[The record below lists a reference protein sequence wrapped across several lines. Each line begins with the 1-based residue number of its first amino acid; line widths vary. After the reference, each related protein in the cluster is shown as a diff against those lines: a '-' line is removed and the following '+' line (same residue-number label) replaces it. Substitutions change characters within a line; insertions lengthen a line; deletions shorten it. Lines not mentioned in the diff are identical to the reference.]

1 MSKKSSNNQPLIEGV
16 KIKELKAILDDRGKL
31 MEILR
36 SDEPIFEHF
45 GQAYVTV
52 CKPRVVK
59 GWHYHKVQVD
69 HFVCLQGSAKLVL
82 YDGRE
87 HSKTYRK
94 INEFT
99 IGWENPLL
107 IKVPTFIYH
116 GFTAL
121 GGQEAMILNIP
132 TQVYQYAEPDEFRTN
147 PFSNEIPYDW
157 GDVDRKIS
165 R

>member
-1 MSKKSSNNQPLIEGV
+1 MAEVKSPDSLIVGV
-16 KIKELKAILDDRGKL
+16 RVKTLKPIPDERGLL

-36 SDEPIFEHF
+36 SDEPIYERF

-52 CKPRVVK
+52 CKPRIVK

-69 HFVCLQGSAKLVL
+69 HFVCLAGTAKVVL

-87 HSKTYRK
+87 GSKTFGK
-94 INEFT
+94 INEFVM
-99 IGWENPLL
+99 GWENQILVK
-107 IKVPTFIYH
+107 IPTYVYH

-121 GGQEAMILNIP
+121 GHEPAAILNLP
-132 TQVYQYAEPDEFRTN
+132 TEVYRNSNPDEFRAD
-147 PFSNEIPYDW
+147 PFSKEIPYDW
-157 GDVDRKIS
+157 GNVDRALS

>member
-1 MSKKSSNNQPLIEGV
+1 MIEGV
-16 KIKELKAILDDRGKL
+16 VVKQLKAIPDGRGKL

-36 SDEPIFEHF
+36 SDDEIFERF

-59 GWHYHKVQVD
+59 GWHYHKAQVD
-69 HFVCLQGSAKLVL
+69 HFVCLQGKAKVVL
-82 YDGRE
+82 YDPRA
-87 HSKTYRK
+87 HSKTYQA
-94 INEFT
+94 INEFA

-107 IKVPTFIYH
+107 IKIPTLVYH

-121 GGQEAMILNIP
+121 GNQEAMILNIP
-132 TQVYQYAEPDEFRTN
+132 TEVYHHSKPDEFRAD
-147 PFSNEIPYDW
+147 PFAREIPYDW
-157 GDVDRKIS
+157 GDVDRNVS